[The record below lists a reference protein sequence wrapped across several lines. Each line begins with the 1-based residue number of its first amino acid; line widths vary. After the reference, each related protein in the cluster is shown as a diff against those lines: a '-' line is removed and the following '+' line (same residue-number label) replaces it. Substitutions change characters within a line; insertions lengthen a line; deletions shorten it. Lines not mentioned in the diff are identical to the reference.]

1 VLEHVERPDAH
12 GSGEKKEARERRGD
26 TPSLYAR
33 QASRALDAHR
43 EHCGDD
49 QERQVV
55 PHQSAAEPSRQW

>member
-1 VLEHVERPDAH
+1 
-12 GSGEKKEARERRGD
+12 
-26 TPSLYAR
+26 
-33 QASRALDAHR
+33 LDAHR